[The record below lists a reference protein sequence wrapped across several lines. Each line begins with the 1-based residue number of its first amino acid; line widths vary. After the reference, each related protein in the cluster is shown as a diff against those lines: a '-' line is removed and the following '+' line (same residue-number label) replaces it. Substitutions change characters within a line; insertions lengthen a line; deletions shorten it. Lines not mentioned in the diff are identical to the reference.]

1 MSQLVVSSSGQSDF
15 YLNVLN
21 FDSPV
26 FGEMN
31 SGQTRTQVQ
40 YFPIKAMQPALVCD
54 VIFPSEAQWE
64 QWQYWVR
71 QHMLNM
77 LNTNFNSGSPGVTL
91 NWPERS
97 INNWTALIPT
107 AKAGGMRRNYTPRVR
122 VEFQLIVSLVSDFQS
137 FFSFGSSWEGLF
149 GMGANLDGI
158 LSLPEDVQ
166 GGAVT
171 PGTAGVILGG
181 GAAGPIDTS
190 TSLIPGLSPI
200 TGAGSG
206 Q

>member
-1 MSQLVVSSSGQSDF
+1 VSQLVVSASGQSDF

-31 SGQTRTQVQ
+31 SGQTRTQIQ
-40 YFPIKAMQPALVCD
+40 YFPIKAMQPELICD
-54 VIFPSEAQWE
+54 VIFPSELAWE

-77 LNTNFNSGSPGVTL
+77 LNTNYNSGSPGVTL

-122 VEFQLIVSLVSDFQS
+122 ITFQLIVSLVSSLDI
-137 FFSFGSSWEGLF
+137 FFSFGSAWQGLF
-149 GMGANLDGI
+149 GMGANLDSI
-158 LSLPEDVQ
+158 LTLPENVQ

-171 PGTAGVILGG
+171 PGTAGAILGG
-181 GAAGPIDTS
+181 GATGPIDTS
-190 TSLIPGLSPI
+190 SSLIPGLSPI
-200 TGAGSG
+200 TGAAGG
-206 Q
+206 